1 MPVYNEAINIS
12 SVLKEWFTCLDKVAP
27 RFVLFALNDGSTDE
41 TATVLESGG
50 TPVQNGTQVRF
61 SASLGR
67 VDPAEAQTRNGIATT
82 TFFAGED
89 SGMAEVRATSG
100 GAGGSSTTTPAPS
113 NGNGT
118 TTTPTTPTGSPGATV
133 QIAIGAGAVDTV
145 TVSANPSSVSTTGG
159 GQVTLTATA
168 LGTGGRLL
176 SGIPVNF
183 TVNRG
188 TLSATTAATNS
199 QGQAQVTLTTNGETT
214 ITVTAGTK
222 TATATVTGRP
232 GPSVVLT
239 CSVTGGTGSGCA
251 TATVGQTVVFTA
263 SRESG
268 SAQLTSAT
276 LDFGDNSSQSLGTL
290 NSSTN
295 VPHVYSQPGTYTAR
309 LTGTDTNGETSSTIQ
324 VVQVNAVA
332 ITVAASVTSGTTV
345 SATATVNSPATNY
358 LWNWGDSTSS
368 STTGATAQRTYAA
381 PGTYTIT
388 VTATLQSGGTVTGS
402 ATVVV
407 P

>member
-1 MPVYNEAINIS
+1 VSLTDRCNYRCTYCMPDRPLAHDPRS
-12 SVLKEWFTCLDKVAP
+12 SVLSLEEIERVCAEFARWGVERVRLTGGEPTLRRGLVELVA
-27 RFVLFALNDGSTDE
+27 RLTRLSVGDG
-41 TATVLESGG
+41 
-50 TPVQNGTQVRF
+50 P
-61 SASLGR
+61 
-67 VDPAEAQTRNGIATT
+67 
-82 TFFAGED
+82 
-89 SGMAEVRATSG
+89 
-100 GAGGSSTTTPAPS
+100 TPA
-113 NGNGT
+113 
-118 TTTPTTPTGSPGATV
+118 
-133 QIAIGAGAVDTV
+133 
-145 TVSANPSSVSTTGG
+145 
-159 GQVTLTATA
+159 
-168 LGTGGRLL
+168 RL
-176 SGIPVNF
+176 
-183 TVNRG
+183 
-188 TLSATTAATNS
+188 
-199 QGQAQVTLTTNGETT
+199 QVTLTTNGETT